1 MALSFSQHRDTG
13 VVTVMARGEVD
24 LSTADDLQREVEAAV
39 RGDST
44 AVTVDLGEVTF
55 LDSAGINVLLRG
67 RRLADE
73 HGKPYHVTNAQ
84 GIVRQLLRM
93 TGVWD
98 HLCAPEGG

>member
-98 HLCAPEGG
+98 HLCPPEGG